1 MLATGH
7 YLAITRTPGPAQAPP
22 EARLP
27 TQPPH
32 TDISWWLEAV
42 TTAGGLW
49 LTLSHVS
56 PGIAHFAL
64 CPLSPPPLSS
74 SPAER
79 KPPLPPPLSPGQ
91 ADCCGCL
98 ARPGPGRPQWAQL
111 PLGRHWAH
119 SARCSHCSC
128 ILVSERA
135 GSLVSRVRPD
145 CAGLRYLW
153 LRVSRSVETR
163 LADAVLDTLGPT

>member
-42 TTAGGLW
+42 TTGGGLW

-79 KPPLPPPLSPGQ
+79 KPPLPPPPSPQ
-91 ADCCGCL
+91 
-98 ARPGPGRPQWAQL
+98 ARPIVADVWRGRGRAVLSGP
-111 PLGRHWAH
+111 
-119 SARCSHCSC
+119 S
-128 ILVSERA
+128 
-135 GSLVSRVRPD
+135 
-145 CAGLRYLW
+145 
-153 LRVSRSVETR
+153 SRSAGT
-163 LADAVLDTLGPT
+163 GPTLLAARIARVFLCQRELGAW